1 LGWQGTPPGE
11 QGVRVFL
18 FVDVKD
24 DLGVAALL
32 LRPVGDRHP
41 GALQALA
48 EAVQV
53 EVFGALGQVVGA

>member
-1 LGWQGTPPGE
+1 LAVAGGCPGSS
-11 QGVRVFL
+11 RASRRAHT
-18 FVDVKD
+18 
-24 DLGVAALL
+24 VAALL